1 MEQFLAGGSDHS
13 GSSSGS
19 HTLSEG
25 DEEKTPKVPGDG
37 DDRASS
43 EWNSAHTETRDHED
57 SEEDEDEDEKVNRAI
72 IRGEISGENVGLV
85 WRVESC
91 CIQV

>member
-1 MEQFLAGGSDHS
+1 MEQFLACGSDHS

-57 SEEDEDEDEKVNRAI
+57 SEEDEDEKVNRAI
-72 IRGEISGENVGLV
+72 VRVEISGENVRLL

-91 CIQV
+91 